1 MMKKKPFVV
10 FGLLSLSALVFAGCT
25 TQSGLPQ
32 PETTPQIVKIGVI
45 APLSWPA
52 ANYGKDAVQVYTTSV
67 EEFNAKQKEV
77 KVELI
82 IEDGKCTARDATS
95 ATQKLIHIDKVDFLL
110 GGICSQEFMASSKL
124 SSPLEKL
131 NLSSNA
137 SAPEIANIG
146 DYVFRFYN
154 DFDDVRRIHRYFQD
168 HNKNKI
174 WFIYENSAYTANYYE
189 ELKQLYTWEIV
200 FAEKFSP
207 DEKDFELLIKG
218 KEKQLK
224 EVDALFLVP
233 QTDINLIALLK
244 AIEKLELLPLVKEKM
259 VTTPIAWSE
268 HTFAT
273 VPELIEGIVSSA
285 LPHYTLFGKK
295 AVDFIE
301 DLKADYKLNSNEF
314 FATFFKEAIDLLLRG
329 IEAGNLNSQSMKKY
343 FESFTAEKPI
353 QGYFGDY
360 YFSGT
365 NIIWLKMNIEKVIN
379 GKLEVIE

>member
-1 MMKKKPFVV
+1 MKNAKFLA
-10 FGLLSLSALVFAGCT
+10 FGLLSLSILATGCNP
-25 TQSGLPQ
+25 QSTPVNS
-32 PETTPQIVKIGVI
+32 ETTPQIVKIGVI
-45 APLSWPA
+45 APLSGPA
-52 ANYGKDAVQVYTTSV
+52 TSYGKDAVQVYTTSV

-224 EVDALFLVP
+224 EVDVLFLVP

-273 VPELIEGIVSSA
+273 VPELIEGMVSSA

>member
-1 MMKKKPFVV
+1 MMKNAKFLA
-10 FGLLSLSALVFAGCT
+10 FGLLSLSILATGCNP
-25 TQSGLPQ
+25 QSTPVNS
-32 PETTPQIVKIGVI
+32 ETTPQIVKIGVI
-45 APLSWPA
+45 APLSGPA
-52 ANYGKDAVQVYTTSV
+52 TSYGKDAVQVYTTSV

-224 EVDALFLVP
+224 EVDVLFLVP

-273 VPELIEGIVSSA
+273 VPELIEGMVSSA

>member
-1 MMKKKPFVV
+1 MMRKVWI
-10 FGLLSLSALVFAGCT
+10 LLWVLCALILVWCT
-25 TQSGLPQ
+25 TKNQSLTEAANPK
-32 PETTPQIVKIGVI
+32 IVKIGVI
-45 APLSWPA
+45 APLSGPA
-52 ANYGKDAVQVYTTSV
+52 SSYGNDSVYIYTAAVKQ
-67 EEFNAKQKEV
+67 FNAVHSNIQV
-77 KVELI
+77 KLI
-82 IEDGKCTARDATS
+82 IEDGKCSAKDATS
-95 ATQKLIHIDKVDFLL
+95 AVQKLIDIDKVDFLL
-110 GGICSQEFMASSKL
+110 WGMCSQEFLAASKIAQSK
-124 SSPLEKL
+124 KIL

-174 WFIYENSAYTANYYE
+174 WFIYENSDYTANYYE

-224 EVDALFLVP
+224 EVDVLFLLP
-233 QTDINLIALLK
+233 HTDVNLIALLK

-273 VPELIEGIVSSA
+273 VPKLIEGMVSSA

-365 NIIWLKMNIEKVIN
+365 NIIGLKMNIEKVIN

>member
-1 MMKKKPFVV
+1 MKNAKFLA
-10 FGLLSLSALVFAGCT
+10 FGLLSLSILATGCNP
-25 TQSGLPQ
+25 QSTPVNS
-32 PETTPQIVKIGVI
+32 ETTPQIVKIGVI
-45 APLSWPA
+45 APLSGPA
-52 ANYGKDAVQVYTTSV
+52 TSYGKDAVQVYTTSV

-273 VPELIEGIVSSA
+273 VPELIEGMVSSA